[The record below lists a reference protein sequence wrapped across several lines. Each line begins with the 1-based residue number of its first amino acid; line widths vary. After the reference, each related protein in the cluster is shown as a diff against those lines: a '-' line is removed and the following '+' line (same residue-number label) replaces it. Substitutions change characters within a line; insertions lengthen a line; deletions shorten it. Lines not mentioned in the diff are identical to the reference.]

1 MVTCPNLVK
10 VDIGLQDLNDNI
22 KSITLDELLLQ
33 ADSDHAVVIP
43 IRRVVWT
50 SRYIVILVG
59 EESLRW
65 IRNRVLL
72 ANCSLIR
79 VLVTEKLNE
88 IGFFELL
95 DIVRWLQELMVV
107 AIVHLGSEFSFDEKG
122 ETTFG

>member
-1 MVTCPNLVK
+1 MVK

>member
-1 MVTCPNLVK
+1 MVNCSNLVK

>member
-1 MVTCPNLVK
+1 MVTCSNLVK

>member
-1 MVTCPNLVK
+1 MVTCSNLVK

-107 AIVHLGSEFSFDEKG
+107 AIVHLGSEFSFDEKR